1 MDTAHLIVG
10 LGNPGPKYAGTRH
23 NIGFMAVEALATR
36 WGGTWAEEKK
46 FKARMSRATVEGDP
60 IHLCEPLTL
69 MNLSGEAVGAACDY
83 YRIPPDRVM
92 VIVDDVNLAFGQLRL
107 RPGGGTGGHNGL
119 SSIEQHLATADYP
132 RLRVGIGRPPGE
144 GRELSGFVLGKF
156 AGPENDALPGVLD
169 RVAGA
174 VACRLRHGVER
185 AMNEFNGELELPTE
199 PNENKKP

>member
-69 MNLSGEAVGAACDY
+69 MNLSGEAVGVASDY

-174 VACRLRHGVER
+174 VACRLRHGVEH

>member
-1 MDTAHLIVG
+1 MDTTHLIVG

-36 WGGTWAEEKK
+36 WGGTWVEEKK
-46 FKARMSRATVEGDP
+46 FKARMNRVNVEGDA

-69 MNLSGEAVGAACDY
+69 MNLSGEAVGAVSDY
-83 YRIPPDRVM
+83 YRIPPANVL

-119 SSIEQHLATADYP
+119 SSIEQHLASADYP

-156 AGPENDALPGVLD
+156 AGAETAALPGVLD
-169 RVAGA
+169 SVAGA

-185 AMNEFNGELELPTE
+185 AMNEFNGELELPNK
-199 PNENKKP
+199 PNENKTP

>member
-46 FKARMSRATVEGDP
+46 FKARMNRVNVEGNA

-69 MNLSGEAVGAACDY
+69 MNLSGEAVGAVSDY
-83 YRIPPDRVM
+83 YRIPPANVL
-92 VIVDDVNLAFGQLRL
+92 VIVDDVDLAFGQLRL

-119 SSIEQHLATADYP
+119 SSIEQHLASADYP

-156 AGPENDALPGVLD
+156 AGAETAALPGVLD

-185 AMNEFNGELELPTE
+185 AMNEFNGELELPNK
-199 PNENKKP
+199 PNENKTP

>member
-69 MNLSGEAVGAACDY
+69 MNLSGEAVGAASDY

-169 RVAGA
+169 RVASA

-185 AMNEFNGELELPTE
+185 AMNKFNGELELPNE
-199 PNENKKP
+199 PNENKTP

>member
-10 LGNPGPKYAGTRH
+10 LGNPGPKYTGTRH
-23 NIGFMAVEALATR
+23 NIGFMAVETLATR

-46 FKARMSRATVEGDP
+46 FKARMSRVNVEGNA

-69 MNLSGEAVGAACDY
+69 MNLSGEAVGAVSDY
-83 YRIPPDRVM
+83 YRIPPATVL

-107 RPGGGTGGHNGL
+107 RPAGGTGGHNGL
-119 SSIEQHLATADYP
+119 SSIEQHLASADYP
-132 RLRVGIGRPPGE
+132 RLRVGVGRPTGE

-156 AGPENDALPGVLD
+156 AGAETAVLPGVLD
-169 RVAGA
+169 RVVGA

-185 AMNEFNGELELPTE
+185 AMNEFNGELELPNE
-199 PNENKKP
+199 PNDNKTP

>member
-1 MDTAHLIVG
+1 MDTTHLIVG

-36 WGGTWAEEKK
+36 WGGTWEEENK
-46 FKARMSRATVEGDP
+46 FKARMSRATVEGDALR
-60 IHLCEPLTL
+60 LCEPLPL
-69 MNLSGEAVGAACDY
+69 VNRSGEAVGAVSDY
-83 YRIPPDRVM
+83 YRIPPASVLG
-92 VIVDDVNLAFGQLRL
+92 IVDDVNLAFGQLRL

-119 SSIEQHLATADYP
+119 SSIEQHLASADYP

-144 GRELSGFVLGKF
+144 GRELSGFVLGKI
-156 AGPENDALPGVLD
+156 AGAEPAALPGVLD

-185 AMNEFNGELELPTE
+185 AMNEFNGELELPNE
-199 PNENKKP
+199 PNENKTP

>member
-1 MDTAHLIVG
+1 MDTTHLIVG

-36 WGGTWAEEKK
+36 WGGTWVEEKK
-46 FKARMSRATVEGDP
+46 FKARMSRANVEGDA

-69 MNLSGEAVGAACDY
+69 MNLSGEAVGAVSDY
-83 YRIPPDRVM
+83 YRIPPANVL

-119 SSIEQHLATADYP
+119 SSIEQHLASADYP

-156 AGPENDALPGVLD
+156 AGEETAALPGVLD
-169 RVAGA
+169 SVDGA

-185 AMNEFNGELELPTE
+185 AMNEFNGELELPNK
-199 PNENKKP
+199 PNENKTP